1 MKLSADEIRELD
13 ALLEPLYADEQVQSM
28 NDFVQHGAVSTYAHC
43 RNVTDASF
51 WINRHLGFHADE
63 PTLVTAAL
71 LHDFYLYDWHG
82 SGWRHS
88 YRHPLC
94 ASRNAQARFGIS
106 ERTASAIESHMWP
119 IGITRPP
126 RTREALV
133 LCIADKYC
141 ALLETLLLRKE
152 AKSLCR

>member
-1 MKLSADEIRELD
+1 MALTNVRKRFCSLSREVIHTGRVRQM
-13 ALLEPLYADEQVQSM
+13 ANYT
-28 NDFVQHGAVSTYAHC
+28 QHGTTTTLDHTVAVAFRALTLARGLRLH
-43 RNVTDASF
+43 VDE
-51 WINRHLGFHADE
+51 HA
-63 PTLVTAAL
+63 LVRGGI

-126 RTREALV
+126 RTREAVV